1 MSDEN
6 ITQFTEKTEKTDKK
20 EKPIEICIPKV
31 SANISR
37 KQIFETFRKLNIG
50 YINRITENP
59 LRGDPNYK
67 RIIIKIHW
75 DNKQPLAK
83 EIQETLKNQNEHMNI
98 VYEMPWFWQIYA
110 NQSQK

>member
-6 ITQFTEKTEKTDKK
+6 IPIQNKK

-31 SANISR
+31 STNISR

-59 LRGDPNYK
+59 LRSDPNYK

-75 DNKQPLAK
+75 DNKQTLAK
-83 EIQETLKNQNEHMNI
+83 EIQETLKKPNEHMNI